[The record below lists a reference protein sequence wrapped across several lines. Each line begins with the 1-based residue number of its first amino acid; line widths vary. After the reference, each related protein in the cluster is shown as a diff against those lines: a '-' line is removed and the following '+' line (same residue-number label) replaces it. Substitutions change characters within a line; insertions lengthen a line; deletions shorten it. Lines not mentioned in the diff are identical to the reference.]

1 MVMLGRQRKPR
12 KTIAKR
18 SAVRRPRA
26 PMHASI
32 KRNIKDLQYFD
43 QTIGSG
49 AVGTT
54 MIYQTLFFP
63 TQGTTAT
70 SRYGDRTSIK
80 SIRWNFRLNPGSGQ
94 AANITCRVVLFW
106 DNQPNGA
113 NPSSPLPLLTA
124 SIYALPHP
132 DYRYRFTILR
142 DFLIPVQPISVNQT
156 GFSSNSNQDVI
167 QRGYLRNLD
176 FVSQFISNN
185 GNVTDLASGALCM
198 IFISD
203 TAVVVN
209 QNPTV
214 DGICRCLYTS

>member
-1 MVMLGRQRKPR
+1 MFSRARKPR
-12 KTIAKR
+12 KVIAKKR
-18 SAVRRPRA
+18 QVVRRVRA
-26 PMHASI
+26 PAHASI

-63 TQGTTAT
+63 SQGTTAT

-80 SIRWNFRLNPGSGQ
+80 SIRWNFRLNPGTAQ
-94 AANITCRVVLFW
+94 ASCVTVRIVLFW
-106 DNQPNGA
+106 DNQPNAA
-113 NPSSPLPLLTA
+113 NPSSPLPLLSA
-124 SIYALPHP
+124 NIYALPHP

-142 DFLIPVQPISVNQT
+142 DWMVPIQNIANNIT
-156 GFSSNSNQDVI
+156 GYSSNTNQDVV

-203 TAVVVN
+203 TAITTNNV
-209 QNPTV
+209 PTV
-214 DGICRCLYTS
+214 DGVCRCLYNS